1 MIEQL
6 ISGGWVMVPLAVF
19 SILALAICFNRFW
32 ALAYERVFPSSVL
45 ATLTSGEPT
54 ELTQDDDRPNSLQNL
69 ANSILN
75 HREDNPEIAISAM
88 EDALIAEVQSLERY
102 LTTLGTIASISPLL
116 GLLGTVLGMIEVFQ
130 ALNATGARDPGVF
143 SGGIG
148 EALITTAFGLCIAIP
163 ALICHRHF
171 QRRVDE
177 FAQQLEREG
186 RLLIGR
192 LFKSEKL

>member
-1 MIEQL
+1 MLEQL
-6 ISGGWVMVPLAVF
+6 INDGWVMVPLGVF
-19 SILALAICFNRFW
+19 SVLALAICFNRFW
-32 ALAYERVFPSSVL
+32 ALAYERVFPSVVQEAL
-45 ATLTSGEPT
+45 ASGELA
-54 ELTQDDDRPNSLQNL
+54 ELMRNERQPSSLQKVL
-69 ANSILN
+69 TGVLN
-75 HREDNPEIAISAM
+75 HRDAGVEIAESAL
-88 EDALIAEVQSLERY
+88 EDVLIAEVQRLERY

-130 ALNATGARDPGVF
+130 ALTATGARDPSMF

-148 EALITTAFGLCIAIP
+148 EALITTAFGLSIAIP

-177 FAQQLEREG
+177 FAQQLESEG

-192 LFKSEKL
+192 LFKSEMR

>member
-6 ISGGWVMVPLAVF
+6 MNGGWVMVPLTVF
-19 SILALAICFNRFW
+19 SVLALAICVNRFW
-32 ALAYERVFPSSVL
+32 ALGYERVFPPSAQAAITGGNYIDLVRSE
-45 ATLTSGEPT
+45 T
-54 ELTQDDDRPNSLQNL
+54 RPSSLQ
-69 ANSILN
+69 SIAVGVL
-75 HREDNPEIAISAM
+75 HFREDSMEVAISAM
-88 EDALIAEVQSLERY
+88 EDAVIVEVQQLERY

-130 ALNATGARDPGVF
+130 VLNATGARDPGMF

-186 RLLIGR
+186 RLLVGR
-192 LFKSEKL
+192 LFSSNV

>member
-6 ISGGWVMVPLAVF
+6 MSGGWVMVPLAVF
-19 SILALAICFNRFW
+19 SVVALAICLNRFW
-32 ALAYERVFPSSVL
+32 ALGYERVFPSMVQ
-45 ATLTSGEPT
+45 E
-54 ELTQDDDRPNSLQNL
+54 ELTGEEPIDVAQVERRPSSLHN
-69 ANSILN
+69 IVGVVLN
-75 HREDNPEIAISAM
+75 HRNDTAEIAVAAM
-88 EDALIAEVQSLERY
+88 EDVLITEVQWLERY

-130 ALNATGARDPGVF
+130 ALNATGARDPSVF

-148 EALITTAFGLCIAIP
+148 EALTTTAFGLCIAIP

-177 FAQQLEREG
+177 FGQQLEQEG

-192 LFKSEKL
+192 LFKSEH

>member
-6 ISGGWVMVPLAVF
+6 MSGGWVMVPLAVA
-19 SILALAICFNRFW
+19 SVLALAICFNRFW
-32 ALAYERVFPSSVL
+32 ALRYEHVFPSLVQEALTTGAPIKFAQDESHLSSLENIANEVL
-45 ATLTSGEPT
+45 KH
-54 ELTQDDDRPNSLQNL
+54 QDD
-69 ANSILN
+69 SI
-75 HREDNPEIAISAM
+75 EVAVAAM
-88 EDALIAEVQSLERY
+88 EDALITEVQRLERY

-130 ALNATGARDPGVF
+130 ALTMTGARDPGVF

-177 FAQQLEREG
+177 FTQQLEQEG
-186 RLLIGR
+186 RVLIGR
-192 LFKSEKL
+192 LFKSGM

>member
-6 ISGGWVMVPLAVF
+6 MSGGWVMVPLAVF
-19 SILALAICFNRFW
+19 SIVALAICLNRFW
-32 ALAYERVFPSSVL
+32 QLGYEQVFPSMVQEALTGKESIEL
-45 ATLTSGEPT
+45 APVEGRSS
-54 ELTQDDDRPNSLQNL
+54 SLQNVAL
-69 ANSILN
+69 GVLN
-75 HREDNPEIAISAM
+75 HRNDTVEIAVAAM
-88 EDALIAEVQSLERY
+88 EDVLITEVQWLERY

-130 ALNATGARDPGVF
+130 ALNTTGARDPSVF

-177 FAQQLEREG
+177 FAQQLEQEG

-192 LFKSEKL
+192 LFRSEN

>member
-6 ISGGWVMVPLAVF
+6 MSGGWVMVPLAVF
-19 SILALAICFNRFW
+19 SIVALAICFNRFW
-32 ALAYERVFPSSVL
+32 ALGYERVFPSMVQDAL
-45 ATLTSGEPT
+45 AGEEPIEIAT
-54 ELTQDDDRPNSLQNL
+54 DERRPSSLQNIAL
-69 ANSILN
+69 GILN
-75 HREDNPEIAISAM
+75 HRNDSVEIAVAAM
-88 EDALIAEVQSLERY
+88 EDVLITEVQWLERY

-130 ALNATGARDPGVF
+130 ALNATGARDPSVF

-177 FAQQLEREG
+177 FAQQLEQEG

-192 LFKSEKL
+192 LFTSEN

>member
-6 ISGGWVMVPLAVF
+6 MSGGWVMIPLALF
-19 SILALAICFNRFW
+19 SVLALAICFNRFW
-32 ALAYERVFPSSVL
+32 AFSYERVFPSFIQ
-45 ATLTSGEPT
+45 AALTDAEPIEIT
-54 ELTQDDDRPNSLQNL
+54 RDESRPSSLQNVVTGV
-69 ANSILN
+69 LN
-75 HREDNPEIAISAM
+75 HREDSVEIAVSAM
-88 EDALIAEVQSLERY
+88 EDALLVEVQSLERY

-130 ALNATGARDPGVF
+130 ALNATGARDPSVF

-148 EALITTAFGLCIAIP
+148 EALVTTAFGLCIAIP

-177 FAQQLEREG
+177 FAQQLESEG
-186 RLLIGR
+186 RILIGR
-192 LFKSEKL
+192 LFKSETK